1 MSARPNFLAT
11 RPVTSLKSSVGN
23 RSRRE
28 PEYLLLPVNPWFMWA
43 TLFAAML
50 LSMLP
55 LGRVN
60 WWPDLLAIALVFWN
74 VHQPRR
80 VGVGVAFAFGL
91 IIDVHSGALLGQN
104 ALSYTALSFLA
115 ISMHRRIVWFSL
127 GTQALHVL
135 PLFIAAQL
143 LEILVRMGLGGQWP
157 GLGFFIA
164 PLIEASLW
172 PLVSLISLAPQRRP
186 VNSDKNRPVL

>member
-11 RPVTSLKSSVGN
+11 RPVSSLKSTAGS
-23 RSRRE
+23 RSRLG

-80 VGVGVAFAFGL
+80 VGVGAAFVFGL
-91 IIDVHSGALLGQN
+91 IMDVHSGALLGQN
-104 ALSYTALSFLA
+104 ALAYTALSFLA

-127 GTQALHVL
+127 GTQAMHVL

-143 LEILVRMGLGGQWP
+143 LELLVRMGLGGQWP

-164 PLIEASLW
+164 PFIEASLW
-172 PLVSLISLAPQRRP
+172 PLVSLVSLAPQRRP